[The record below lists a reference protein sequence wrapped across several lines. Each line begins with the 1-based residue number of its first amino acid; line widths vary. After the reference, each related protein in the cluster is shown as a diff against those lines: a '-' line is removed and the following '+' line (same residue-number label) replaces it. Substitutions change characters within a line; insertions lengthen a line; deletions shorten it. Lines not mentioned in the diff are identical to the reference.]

1 MKRSLCNL
9 AWASPLLVSIA
20 GCSSIP
26 DKNDALILDY
36 ASPSTIIVGS
46 TAKGAVVRRGQCL
59 RFVNRQGDAR
69 VFLPHGATYDANQ
82 AKITLPNGEGIVE
95 LGRTQNL
102 SFEIPKDSIEINSN
116 CSGEPLL
123 ILAVR
128 D

>member
-1 MKRSLCNL
+1 M
-9 AWASPLLVSIA
+9 
-20 GCSSIP
+20 
-26 DKNDALILDY
+26 
-36 ASPSTIIVGS
+36 
-46 TAKGAVVRRGQCL
+46 

-82 AKITLPNGEGIVE
+82 GKITLPNGEGIVE